1 MSASPGGKDLVL
13 ILGDQLDLHQASLRA
28 SSPDRAWI
36 LMAEVHE
43 ESTAPLSAVARSV
56 LFLSAMRHFA
66 GALSAHGWSV
76 EYLRIGHHPHHDLAS
91 VWRAALRE
99 QRPARVLCTWP
110 GDHRVLQRLQ
120 EVCQSE
126 GVPLVC
132 PEDDH
137 FLISRDDFKRWAGRS
152 RSLLME
158 RFYRHMRVRHD
169 ILMEGKAPQGGQ
181 WNFDADN
188 RKSFGRAG
196 PGPVPAAL
204 RWAPDAITEEVVNDL
219 RSHLPALP
227 GRFASGL
234 WPVTRAQALEALEDF
249 ITHRLGRFGPTQDAM
264 WTGEPTLFH
273 ALLSSSLNLK
283 LLNPRE
289 VIDAAVQAHAQGRA
303 SLSSVEG
310 FVRQILGWR
319 EFMRGIYWL
328 DMPGLREANHLGH
341 SRPLPAWFWSGQT
354 GMKCLAES
362 IGQTLDLGYAHH
374 IQRLM
379 VIGNFA
385 LLAGLSPQAVAA
397 WFLAVYVDAV
407 EWVELPNVAG
417 MALYANGGRFTSK
430 PYCASGAYIRRMSN
444 YCNGCRYQPDKRSGP
459 DACPITTLYWDFL
472 LRHESELSANP
483 RAALMMK
490 HVAQLTPQARADIRS
505 QADQQLDH
513 IDGL

>member
-1 MSASPGGKDLVL
+1 
-13 ILGDQLDLHQASLRA
+13 
-28 SSPDRAWI
+28 
-36 LMAEVHE
+36 
-43 ESTAPLSAVARSV
+43 
-56 LFLSAMRHFA
+56 
-66 GALSAHGWSV
+66 
-76 EYLRIGHHPHHDLAS
+76 
-91 VWRAALRE
+91 
-99 QRPARVLCTWP
+99 
-110 GDHRVLQRLQ
+110 
-120 EVCQSE
+120 
-126 GVPLVC
+126 
-132 PEDDH
+132 
-137 FLISRDDFKRWAGRS
+137 
-152 RSLLME
+152 ME
-158 RFYRHMRVRHD
+158 RFYRQMRVRHN
-169 ILMEGKAPQGGQ
+169 ILMNGKEPVGGQ

-188 RKSFGRAG
+188 RKSFGRTG
-196 PGPVPAAL
+196 PGAVPAAL
-204 RWAPDAITEEVVNDL
+204 RWAPDAVTEEVVSDL
-219 RSHLPALP
+219 RFHLPDLP
-227 GRFASGL
+227 GRFTPGL
-234 WPVTRAQALEALEDF
+234 WPLTRTQALEALEDF
-249 ITHRLGRFGPTQDAM
+249 VSHRLGRFGATQDAM
-264 WTGEPTLFH
+264 WTGEPMLFH

-289 VIDAAVQAHAQGRA
+289 VIDAAVQAHAQGQA

-328 DMPGLREANHLGH
+328 DMPGLRESNHLGH

-385 LLAGLSPQAVAA
+385 LLAGLNPQAVAE

-444 YCNGCRYQPDKRSGP
+444 YCDGCRYQPEKRTGS

-490 HVAQLTPQARADIRS
+490 HVAQLAPDARDALRTQAKQGLAR
-505 QADQQLDH
+505 
-513 IDGL
+513 IDAL

>member
-1 MSASPGGKDLVL
+1 MNTSVVGKDLVL

-28 SSPDRAWI
+28 TSPDRALI
-36 LMAEVHE
+36 LMAEVRE
-43 ESTAPLSAVARSV
+43 ESTAPLSSVARTA

-66 GALSAHGWSV
+66 DALSAQGWTV
-76 EYLRIGHHPHHDLAS
+76 QYLRLGRHPHPDLAQA
-91 VWRAALRE
+91 WRATIRA
-99 QRPARVLCTWP
+99 QRPARILCTWP
-110 GDHRVLQRLQ
+110 GDHRILQRLQ
-120 EVCQSE
+120 EVCRTE
-126 GVPLVC
+126 GIPLLC
-132 PEDDH
+132 LEDDH
-137 FLISRDDFKRWAGRS
+137 FLISREDFGRWAGRS

-158 RFYRHMRVRHD
+158 RFYRHVRVRHN
-169 ILMEGKAPQGGQ
+169 ILMNGKEPVGGQ

-188 RKSFGRAG
+188 RKSFGRTG
-196 PGPVPAAL
+196 PGAVPAAL
-204 RWAPDAITEEVVNDL
+204 RWAPDAVTEEVVSDL
-219 RSHLPALP
+219 RSHLPDLP
-227 GRFASGL
+227 GRFTPGL
-234 WPVTRAQALEALEDF
+234 WPLTRTQALEALENF
-249 ITHRLGRFGPTQDAM
+249 VSHRLGRFGATQDAM
-264 WTGEPTLFH
+264 WTGEPMLFH

-289 VIDAAVQAHAQGRA
+289 VIDAAVQAHAQGQA

-328 DMPGLREANHLGH
+328 DMPGLRESNHLGH

-385 LLAGLSPQAVAA
+385 LLAGLSPQAVAE

-444 YCNGCRYQPDKRSGP
+444 YCDGCRYQPEKRTGS

-490 HVAQLTPQARADIRS
+490 HVAQLAPDARDALRTQAKQGLAR
-505 QADQQLDH
+505 
-513 IDGL
+513 IDAL